1 MNKYGTRVI
10 RKQSSE
16 FCLEKLLLSLSYL
29 PSAVTPLKNKSLAPQ
44 IALKCYEVKAIRQQK
59 PISLYNIIVKE
70 TISIFMEDTFIT
82 KAHVAPNQKCV
93 AWALKK

>member
-1 MNKYGTRVI
+1 MKS
-10 RKQSSE
+10 KPSE
-16 FCLEKLLLSLSYL
+16 
-29 PSAVTPLKNKSLAPQ
+29 
-44 IALKCYEVKAIRQQK
+44 QQK

-70 TISIFMEDTFIT
+70 TISIFMNTFIT